1 MRRVSFRPLAD
12 YDLAEIWQFTAEH
25 WGRGQ
30 ADNYVA
36 AIREV
41 TEGLA
46 SHSERSPEAVHLY
59 PGLRKARSGSHL
71 IYFLANEQ
79 GVDVVRILH
88 GSMDANAAL
97 QRLSGDTK

>member
-12 YDLAEIWQFTAEH
+12 RDLAEIWQFTAEH

-46 SHSERSPEAVHLY
+46 SHSERSPEATHLY
-59 PGLRKARSGSHL
+59 PGLRKATVGAHCVYYL
-71 IYFLANEQ
+71 FDDTMI
-79 GVDVVRILH
+79 DVVRILH
-88 GSMDANAAL
+88 QRQDAVSAL
-97 QRLSGDTK
+97 RP